1 MDWWCS
7 SLENLRMYL
16 PPFAPDYSGVCSTL
30 FELNGIVVIHDAG
43 GCTGNYTGYDE
54 PRWYGSKSAIFCSKL
69 REMDAVL
76 GLDND
81 LIEKI
86 KNTCTP
92 ETKFAAVLGSPVP
105 MLIGSDMNGIAA
117 ELESQINIPCIG
129 LDTNGFNLYNKGISM
144 AEKALAEIFVKD
156 TNIKVQNG
164 VNILGMTPI
173 DFGLNENASD
183 LKEILKCWGYD
194 IIASFSMGVTL
205 DDIANAS
212 KAKVNVV
219 VSQGGMALAKIMET
233 KYKIPY
239 VAGIPMGSIG
249 AEFFKKAINNAI
261 ENNKS
266 FVFGKDDY
274 KIQSNDLAG
283 KRILFIGEQIQGNSW
298 RGAYNKIYQYDNV
311 QVGCIFG
318 KDSSISAEYDL
329 DISTEDDIMNLLNN
343 EEYDIIIADPL
354 IKQLIPKEKLNNTKF
369 ISLPHVAVSSKLY
382 WDNIPLFVG
391 DNMNKYLL
399 D

>member
-1 MDWWCS
+1 
-7 SLENLRMYL
+7 MYL

-30 FELNGIVVIHDAG
+30 FELGGIVVIHDAG

-54 PRWYGSKSAIFCSKL
+54 PRWYGSKSAIFCSGL

-86 KNTCTP
+86 KKACTT
-92 ETKFAAVLGSPVP
+92 ETTFAAVLGSPVP

-156 TNIKVQNG
+156 TNVKVQNG

-173 DFGLNENASD
+173 DFGLNENAND
-183 LKEILKCWGYD
+183 LKKMLKCWGYD
-194 IIASFSMGVTL
+194 IVACFSMGVTV
-205 DDIANAS
+205 DDIANAA
-212 KAKVNVV
+212 KAKVNIV

-249 AEFFKKAINNAI
+249 AEVFKKAVNNAI
-261 ENNKS
+261 ENNKN
-266 FVFGKDDY
+266 FVFGKDDC
-274 KIQSNDLAG
+274 KIQTKDVDR
-283 KRILFIGEQIQGNSW
+283 KRVLFIGEQIQGNSW
-298 RGAYNKIYQYDNV
+298 RGAYNKIHQYDNV
-311 QVGCIFG
+311 QIGCIFG
-318 KDSSISAEYDL
+318 KDDSISMDYDL
-329 DISTEDDIMNLLNN
+329 DISTEDDIINLLNN
-343 EEYDIIIADPL
+343 EKYDIIIADPL
-354 IKQLIPKEKLNNTKF
+354 IKQLISKEKLNNTKI
-369 ISLPHVAVSSKLY
+369 ISFPHVAVSSKLY

>member
-173 DFGLNENASD
+173 DFGSNENASD

-274 KIQSNDLAG
+274 K
-283 KRILFIGEQIQGNSW
+283 IQGNSW